1 MKLWL
6 RIGAFFCAI
15 VALGGMVSLWIS
27 TKGSHEGSLLVIDAR
42 ATTEPPPELPF
53 AVGGRSPDGHTLGAN
68 SRFLTLDGTPWFPV
82 MGEFHF
88 SRYPESEWEQ
98 ELLKMKAGGVQI
110 VSTYLFWIHHEE
122 IKGQFD
128 WAGRRD
134 LRQFVELCAKHGLY
148 VWLRVGPWAH
158 GECRNGGFPDWL
170 LQECPTRENNPV
182 YLENVRRYF
191 EEISRQVRGQFW
203 EEGGPIIGVQIEN
216 EYSTQ
221 GPGKGDEHMTTL
233 LKLARDS
240 GLGAPFYTATGWD
253 DAQIP
258 AHDFLP
264 VFGGYPTGFWE
275 RSVTELPP
283 GPNFFFT
290 KIRCGE
296 NVGDDLRSKRPDID
310 AHFAA
315 YPFLTAEMGGG
326 MELSYHRRPL
336 MSGDDIAAM
345 TVAKLGSGITLS
357 GYYMFHGGTN
367 PDGKITTL
375 QESQTTGYPN
385 DLPVK
390 TYDYQAPLG
399 EFGEMH
405 PSFRELKT
413 LDLFLAGFGASLAPM
428 APYFPERQPENL
440 EDTAT
445 PRVAARLNGDHGYI
459 FINNYQ
465 RTYPLPERKNLQV
478 RLETPEGAM
487 NVPRAPVDVPSGA
500 YVIWP
505 VNLDVGGTTVRYAT
519 AQLLCKVQKRDTY
532 VFFAW
537 PGIPAEFA
545 FKEPAAGSIEALSGQ
560 LSRDGQMIYVRG
572 IRPGT
577 NVAIRIE
584 RPGGAKAQIIVL
596 SREQALNTW
605 KAKLEGQERLVISHD
620 DLFFDGDR
628 VYLRAQEPS
637 FEVGFFPRVNHTPSG
652 FKPVEPEGVFD
663 HYNAAVKERS
673 VTARVETLRDADD
686 PPPLRMGRDVAMA
699 PTEADFEKGAR
710 WRIQIPKTE
719 LSGVS
724 NLYLRLRY
732 VGDIARI
739 YAGSELVDD
748 NFYNGTPWEIGLDRI
763 PARRLEK
770 GLGLTILPL
779 RQDVPIYLPPG
790 ARPDFPQ
797 SGEVLKL
804 EQVEVVPEYQAV
816 MDLRK

>member
-1 MKLWL
+1 MKRCL
-6 RIGAFFCAI
+6 RIGVSLCAFA
-15 VALGGMVSLWIS
+15 ALSGVVSLWIS
-27 TKGSHEGSLLVIDAR
+27 ARESKKNSILVIDAR
-42 ATTEPPPELPF
+42 TAAKPPLALPF
-53 AVGGRSPDGHTLGAN
+53 PTGGRSPNGHTLGAN
-68 SRFLTLDGTPWFPV
+68 SRFLTLDGAPWFPV

-88 SRYPESEWEQ
+88 TRYPESEWEQ

-134 LRQFVELCAKHGLY
+134 LHHFVELCAKHGLY

-170 LQECPTRENNPV
+170 VQECPTRENNPD

-191 EEISRQVRGQFW
+191 EEVSKQVHGQFW
-203 EEGGPIIGVQIEN
+203 KDGRPIIGVQIEN
-216 EYSTQ
+216 EYSAR
-221 GPGKGDEHMTTL
+221 GPGKGVEHMTTL

-240 GLGAPFYTATGWD
+240 GLDAPFYTATGWD

-258 AHDFLP
+258 DRGFLP
-264 VFGGYPTGFWE
+264 VFGGYPAGFWQ
-275 RSVTELPP
+275 RSVMELPP
-283 GPNFFFT
+283 SPNYFFT
-290 KIRCGE
+290 RICCDE

-310 AHFAA
+310 AHFAD

-336 MSGDDIAAM
+336 VSGDDIAAM
-345 TVAKLGSGITLS
+345 TVAKLGSGMTLS

-367 PDGKITTL
+367 PDGKKSTL
-375 QESQTTGYPN
+375 QESQATGYLN

-399 EFGEMH
+399 EYGEMH
-405 PSFRELKT
+405 PSFRQLKI
-413 LDLFLAGFGASLAPM
+413 LDMFLADFGPSLAPM
-428 APYFPERQPENL
+428 TPYFPKRQPETL

-445 PRVAARLNGDHGYI
+445 PRAALRLNGNRGYI
-459 FINNYQ
+459 FINNYE
-465 RTYPLPERKNLQV
+465 RMYPLPERKNLQI
-478 RLETPEGAM
+478 RLETPEGSM
-487 NVPRAPVDVPSGA
+487 NVPQEPVDVPSGA
-500 YVIWP
+500 YAIWA
-505 VNLDVGGTTVRYAT
+505 VNLDVGGATIRYAT
-519 AQLLCKVQKRDTY
+519 AQLLCKVQKSDTY
-532 VFFAW
+532 VFFAV

-560 LSRDGQMIYVRG
+560 ISREGQTAYAKG

-584 RPGGAKAQIIVL
+584 LPGGKKAQIIVL
-596 SREQALNTW
+596 SNEQALNTW
-605 KAKLEGQERLVISHD
+605 KANLDGQERLVFSPD
-620 DLFFDGDR
+620 DLFFDGNR
-628 VYLRAQEPS
+628 VYLRSREPS
-637 FEVGFFPRVNHTPSG
+637 FEVGFFPKLDRAPAG
-652 FKPVEPEGVFD
+652 FEPVEARGVFD
-663 HYNAAVKERS
+663 YYKTAAKQRS
-673 VTARVETLRDADD
+673 VTPEVEKVGDADD
-686 PPPLRMGRDVAMA
+686 PPPLRMERGVAVA
-699 PTEADFEKGAR
+699 PAEADFEKGAH
-710 WRIQIPKTE
+710 WTIRIPRAE
-719 LSGVS
+719 LSATS
-724 NLYLRLRY
+724 SLYLRLWY
-732 VGDIARI
+732 VGDVARI

-763 PARRLEK
+763 PTTRLEK

-790 ARPDFPQ
+790 ARPNFPP

-804 EQVEVVPEYQAV
+804 EKVEVVPEYQTV